1 MEEAVHC
8 FRIEV
13 TTICRLERFI
23 EMRKVDCTINEL
35 KISLLLLQRC
45 ERRERSWK
53 EVVVEGVLL
62 TSRGNALQLT
72 LA

>member
-45 ERRERSWK
+45 ERRERS
-53 EVVVEGVLL
+53 
-62 TSRGNALQLT
+62 
-72 LA
+72 